1 MARYTLMKDE
11 NGKIYAFL
19 NDELTKDANG
29 VKHPN
34 QRPAL
39 AKGELT
45 EVYSGDAKG
54 ITNLNELAKVYEAGA
69 KSAITTVDKD
79 WREELAAK
87 REQRREA
94 RTEQLN
100 QSHERRIGIDR

>member
-19 NDELTKDANG
+19 NDDLTKDANG

-45 EVYSGDAKG
+45 EVYSGDTKG
-54 ITNLNELAKVYEAGA
+54 ITDLNELANVYEAGA
-69 KSAITTVDKD
+69 KSAATTVDKD
-79 WREELAAK
+79 WREELVAK

-94 RTEQLN
+94 KLDQMN
-100 QSHERRIGIDR
+100 QHRERNIGVNR